1 MKLNK
6 KIKYSLSILG
16 LTGITVVP
24 LSLSLI
30 GCSKTNDSEKET
42 KESKEINQDFEPDFL
57 ENTKNLT
64 LPPKGVDDE
73 QYNFLYNFLNED
85 DDMLTQITKKRE
97 LIDDGYGSE
106 QEAKQYAEQLLK
118 NLDND
123 SLKKML
129 LLNFNKDSFLEKTEV
144 PNGDDETLTA
154 SRKLIYTF
162 SSFDYNSDSKVC
174 SFVLEYHYD
183 STYENII
190 NKDTNNKINQNFTTH
205 LTIKFDNLKLIP
217 EALEIGYES
226 YIPILTIDTK
236 DESFNFKYIESSASI
251 NIDEYLEQQIS
262 QLNTLKESNRID
274 ENSYNKSIKSL
285 QNFKDYWYT
294 IVASINNISN
304 LDFNNIEF
312 VKDSKN
318 LGNVPFFS
326 KAIISTEEEYNDLSK
341 YKLSSYNIGTCL
353 LIEII
358 NNDLENYKTK
368 LSSIVNCKLGIPV
381 FNFIEMNN
389 GDKDFN
395 FVFKDPNA
403 IPRHYR

>member
-16 LTGITVVP
+16 LTGITVIP

-30 GCSKTNDSEKET
+30 SCSKTNDSEKET
-42 KESKEINQDFEPDFL
+42 KESREINQDFEPDFL
-57 ENTKNLT
+57 ENTKNLA
-64 LPPKGVDDE
+64 LPPQGVDND

-85 DDMLTQITKKRE
+85 DEMLTQISKKRE

-190 NKDTNNKINQNFTTH
+190 NKETNNKINQNFTTH
-205 LTIKFDNLKLIP
+205 LSIKFENLKLIP
-217 EALEIGYES
+217 DTLQIGYES

-251 NIDEYLEQQIS
+251 NIDEYLQQQIS
-262 QLNTLKESNRID
+262 HLNTLKESNTID

-285 QNFKDYWYT
+285 ENFKDYWYT
-294 IVASINNISN
+294 IVVSINNISN

-326 KAIISTEEEYNDLSK
+326 KAIISLEEEYNDMSK

-389 GDKDFN
+389 DDKDFN

-403 IPRHYR
+403 IPRYYR

>member
-16 LTGITVVP
+16 LTGIAVIP

-30 GCSKTNDSEKET
+30 GCSKTNDSEKEG
-42 KESKEINQDFEPDFL
+42 KESREINQDFEPDFL
-57 ENTKNLT
+57 ENTKNLS
-64 LPPKGVDDE
+64 LPPQGVDND

-85 DDMLTQITKKRE
+85 DEMLTQITKKRE

-118 NLDND
+118 KLDKD
-123 SLKKML
+123 SLKKTL
-129 LLNFNKDSFLEKTEV
+129 LLNFNKDSFLEKTTI

-162 SSFDYNSDSKVC
+162 SSFDYDSDSKIC
-174 SFVLEYHYD
+174 SFILEYHYD
-183 STYENII
+183 SAYENII
-190 NKDTNNKINQNFTTH
+190 NIETNNKINQNFKTH
-205 LTIKFDNLKLIP
+205 LSIKFENLKLVP
-217 EALEIGYES
+217 DALEIGYES
-226 YIPILTIDTK
+226 YIPILTIDPNHET
-236 DESFNFKYIESSASI
+236 FNFKYIKSSAII
-251 NIDEYLEQQIS
+251 NIDEYLQQQIS
-262 QLNTLKESNRID
+262 HLNTLKESNTID
-274 ENSYNKSIKSL
+274 ENSYNHSIKL
-285 QNFKDYWYT
+285 LENFKDYWYT
-294 IVASINNISN
+294 IVSSINNISN

-318 LGNVPFFS
+318 LGNVPFVS
-326 KAIISTEEEYNDLSK
+326 KAIISPEEEYNDLSK
-341 YKLSSYNIGTCL
+341 YKLSAYNIGTCL

-389 GDKDFN
+389 DDKDFN